1 MHSWCQPKPTL
12 CNKIKNKKLLSLPLP
27 YPTLL
32 IRPPSVRV
40 SPRWGCLASLLPG
53 CLLTVGTA
61 ASQKKG
67 DVSYCFVPLFRCP
80 PLAQHM
86 DITVMSTCYFRQHCV
101 VVGQRCHRIAS
112 LLRLV
117 LTGISSTHYCNIN
130 ATLYWEA
137 AGGGAC
143 RLFPILVFLFT
154 RLLLVGNNIIIHS
167 LQKKYPF
174 GSKS

>member
-40 SPRWGCLASLLPG
+40 SPRRGCLASLLPG
-53 CLLTVGTA
+53 CLLSVGTA

-112 LLRLV
+112 LLRLA
-117 LTGISSTHYCNIN
+117 LTEIASTHDCNIH
-130 ATLYWEA
+130 AMLCWRRCLTTE
-137 AGGGAC
+137 G
-143 RLFPILVFLFT
+143 RSFS
-154 RLLLVGNNIIIHS
+154 RVGSGIEGQNS
-167 LQKKYPF
+167 
-174 GSKS
+174 

>member
-1 MHSWCQPKPTL
+1 MKKMLLFLRFVLWEYASRLARFRIL
-12 CNKIKNKKLLSLPLP
+12 CCFLPALFRLP
-27 YPTLL
+27 S
-32 IRPPSVRV
+32 RRRPSV
-40 SPRWGCLASLLPG
+40 C
-53 CLLTVGTA
+53 TA

-80 PLAQHM
+80 PLAQHCM

-130 ATLYWEA
+130 AMLY
-137 AGGGAC
+137 
-143 RLFPILVFLFT
+143 
-154 RLLLVGNNIIIHS
+154 
-167 LQKKYPF
+167 
-174 GSKS
+174 

>member
-1 MHSWCQPKPTL
+1 MIRVCRLRP
-12 CNKIKNKKLLSLPLP
+12 LSVSCGPPCPAAFSLYPPLQ
-27 YPTLL
+27 T
-32 IRPPSVRV
+32 
-40 SPRWGCLASLLPG
+40 
-53 CLLTVGTA
+53 
-61 ASQKKG
+61 KKG
-67 DVSYCFVPLFRCP
+67 AVSNYFVPLFRCP

>member
-1 MHSWCQPKPTL
+1 MKKMLLFLRFVLWEYASRLARFRIL
-12 CNKIKNKKLLSLPLP
+12 CCFLPALFRLLS
-27 YPTLL
+27 
-32 IRPPSVRV
+32 RRRPSV
-40 SPRWGCLASLLPG
+40 C
-53 CLLTVGTA
+53 TA

>member
-40 SPRWGCLASLLPG
+40 SPRRGCLASLLPG
-53 CLLTVGTA
+53 CLLSVGTA

-67 DVSYCFVPLFRCP
+67 GSFLLLCSYAPLP
-80 PLAQHM
+80 APVQHCIN
-86 DITVMSTCYFRQHCV
+86 ITVMSTRYSRQHCV

-112 LLRLV
+112 LLRLA
-117 LTGISSTHYCNIN
+117 LTEIASTHDCNIH
-130 ATLYWEA
+130 AMLCWRRCLTTE
-137 AGGGAC
+137 G
-143 RLFPILVFLFT
+143 RSFS
-154 RLLLVGNNIIIHS
+154 RVGSGIEGQNS
-167 LQKKYPF
+167 
-174 GSKS
+174 

>member
-1 MHSWCQPKPTL
+1 M
-12 CNKIKNKKLLSLPLP
+12 
-27 YPTLL
+27 
-32 IRPPSVRV
+32 
-40 SPRWGCLASLLPG
+40 
-53 CLLTVGTA
+53 
-61 ASQKKG
+61 
-67 DVSYCFVPLFRCP
+67 FRFAGRLP
-80 PLAQHM
+80 PLVQHCIN
-86 DITVMSTCYFRQHCV
+86 ITVMSTCYSRQHRV